1 MRSRLWIYRSRIHN
15 IFLLTGLFVHNIIHI
30 VHGRCDMEYSC
41 EVLKIV
47 EGALRSDKAKVS
59 SFTKLLIDKL
69 KDNNETRLA
78 NSFLK
83 LLVSSSVTITQM
95 SATDSMKIP
104 VDQETRLPMA
114 DVLNPI
120 QAAEIKVVLNRPATD
135 QVEKFLI
142 YYSNA
147 NKLMNFGI
155 QVPNSILLY
164 GPPGCGKNKVAA
176 YICAKTKL
184 PLVTTRLDGMISSYL
199 GSTSKNI
206 RAIFEYAQTVPCI
219 LFLDEFDAIAKVRD
233 DNNELG
239 ELKRVVNSLLQN
251 IDNLKNGSVIIAATN
266 HDHLLDPAVWRR
278 FMFKIPIEKPND
290 ESRKELIDLFL
301 QENSFS
307 EKEKRLIA
315 TAIAGFSGAEIE
327 EICNKVTIDS
337 VLQNESVSLYAIFS
351 YILSYI
357 GIGKTSNKD
366 NITAKLIHYDMA
378 KYLRE
383 IDTKLFSY
391 AQIAEIFGT
400 SKSYVSN
407 LLKNKEIKI
416 NE

>member
-1 MRSRLWIYRSRIHN
+1 
-15 IFLLTGLFVHNIIHI
+15 
-30 VHGRCDMEYSC
+30 MEYSS

-47 EGALRSDKAKVS
+47 EGALKSDKAKVS
-59 SFTKLLIDKL
+59 NYTKLLIDKL
-69 KDNNETRLA
+69 KENNETRLA

-83 LLVSSSVTITQM
+83 VLANSSVTMTQM
-95 SATDSMKIP
+95 STADSMKIP

-114 DVLNPI
+114 DVLQPS
-120 QAAEIKVVLNRPATD
+120 QAAEIKVVLNKVAYD
-135 QVEKFLI
+135 QVEKFLV
-142 YYSNA
+142 YYYNA
-147 NKLMNFGI
+147 NKLMNSGI

-164 GPPGCGKNKVAA
+164 GPPGCGKSKLAA

-184 PLVTTRLDGMISSYL
+184 PLVTARLDGMISSYL

-251 IDNLKNGSVIIAATN
+251 IDNLKNGSIIIAATN

-278 FMFKIPIEKPND
+278 FGFKIPIEKPDD
-290 ESRKELIDLFL
+290 ESRIELLNLFL
-301 QENSFS
+301 HGNPFS
-307 EKEKRLIA
+307 EKDKKMIA
-315 TAIAGFSGAEIE
+315 TAIAGFSGADIE
-327 EICNKVTIDS
+327 EICNKATIDS
-337 VLQNESVSLYAIFS
+337 VLQSEPISIGSIFN
-351 YILSYI
+351 YILSFR
-357 GIGKTSNKD
+357 GIGNTQNGDSQTPKSV
-366 NITAKLIHYDMA
+366 HYERA

-383 IDTKLFSY
+383 IDSKLFSY
-391 AQIAEIFGT
+391 GQIADIMGT
-400 SKSYVSN
+400 SKSYISN
-407 LLKNKEIKI
+407 LLKAKEDGT